1 MTSGVLIQVLV
12 DLILL
17 AAIAFLWVKLNRPQK
32 DDPRMSRGLQL
43 LQSKIAVL
51 EDLSDQVETQV
62 QQITALI
69 EAKAKEVQNQIH
81 ASEKQ
86 LQKIEASMGK
96 SLEVA
101 KIFQDRIP
109 HQEIIERQNTMKY
122 VKAARLA
129 HQGVSLEEIT
139 EQVDLTRGEIELIAK
154 VNRDNLQFSEDDLPE
169 WAKKENSSIITETV
183 LENFVSAPLSA
194 AAALE
199 GQLLARLEDRAPHS
213 SLSNLGE
220 KFRASNHVIQDS
232 GFVPTRA
239 TARTTP
245 APIQAHARPAIEMP
259 GGGVAPPAAVKKI
272 MVKETATTSTG
283 KTVQIQKVVFPRLD
297 LNDELG

>member
-1 MTSGVLIQVLV
+1 LV